1 MKYVE
6 ILGGIQT
13 LISNEE
19 NEIMNRI
26 QENGY
31 LLRKKLNERQVEHC
45 NNLVKRGVL
54 VRRLNKDGFIYF
66 KEVNDGLI

>member
-13 LISNEE
+13 FISNEE
-19 NEIMNRI
+19 NELVEAVQKEGR
-26 QENGY
+26 
-31 LLRKKLNERQVEHC
+31 LVHKDLDERQLEHC

-54 VRRLNKDGFIYF
+54 TRQQNEQGDVYF
-66 KEVNDGLI
+66 KEVHNGL